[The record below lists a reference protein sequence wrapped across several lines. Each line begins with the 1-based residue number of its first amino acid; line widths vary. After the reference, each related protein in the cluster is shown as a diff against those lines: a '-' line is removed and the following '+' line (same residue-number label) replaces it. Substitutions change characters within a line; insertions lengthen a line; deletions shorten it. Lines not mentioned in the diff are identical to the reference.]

1 MQALDNTR
9 YKKVIQKKWIIISQ
23 KNGAIIDRKQIANEF
38 NAFFRYVGPK
48 LASKIPNPL
57 RPFEFFIKN

>member
-1 MQALDNTR
+1 MDYEKFL
-9 YKKVIQKKWIIISQ
+9 KKT
-23 KNGAIIDRKQIANEF
+23 AIIDRKQIANEF
-38 NAFFRYVGPK
+38 NALFKYVGPE